1 MRGNLEKRVDMLSIG
16 IRFLGIEVHEE
27 ILEKIILTMDLINQK
42 GENANLS
49 DIISVK
55 NKLIEYKKSK
65 IKTKKS

>member
-1 MRGNLEKRVDMLSIG
+1 MRGDLEKRVDMLSVG

-55 NKLIEYKKSK
+55 NELIEYKKSK